1 MSEPPGITMGVTCW
15 TLPPASSNG
24 GPRMETVSTWRTLV
38 QSAMVLAALISS
50 GASKA
55 QAPDANSPAVEKS
68 LKGFLR
74 TLDDN
79 KATLYIAA
87 FRDLN
92 GDGMPEAVV
101 YLMGKSW
108 CGSGGCNTLI
118 LAANGNSWR
127 IATNITITPPP

>member
-1 MSEPPGITMGVTCW
+1 
-15 TLPPASSNG
+15 
-24 GPRMETVSTWRTLV
+24 METVSTWRTLV

-108 CGSGGCNTLI
+108 KRRLQYPHPGAKRQLLENRDQHQNH
-118 LAANGNSWR
+118 AASYSNLNEE
-127 IATNITITPPP
+127 ITWVVQPRRLGAGRGHSAGL